1 MANEI
6 QQKLLV
12 VRLHISKW
20 NPWGYDKE
28 TAKRVAQEEGAKQ
41 GDVHTTKRKIS
52 KDAIK
57 KITDIMSSVYAYH
70 LEMTMPS
77 GTEGDRLITI
87 DFYDKYCGKMGEYKN
102 QLNAALD
109 EFVLQY
115 PTWVTEA
122 SERLKGLF
130 KEADYPATDQIRGKF
145 SIIYNFLPLPSADN
159 LTVNLMN
166 GQLSQL
172 RKSVEEEM
180 NRISETAMGSLWD
193 RIHKNV
199 ARMAEKLGDN
209 DAIFRNSLIGNV
221 KDLCEVLKSLNFSND
236 PELEAMRLRIETRL
250 AGRDPEELRK
260 SRNIREEV
268 ARDAKAIVVEISEK
282 RKLRV
287 E

>member
-1 MANEI
+1 MANEM

-20 NPWGYDKE
+20 NPWGYDKA
-28 TAKRVAQEEGAKQ
+28 TAERVAQEEGAKK

-57 KITDIMSSVYAYH
+57 KITDVMGNAYVYH
-70 LEMTMPS
+70 LETTMPS
-77 GTEGDRLITI
+77 GTEGDRLITT
-87 DFYDKYCGKMGEYKN
+87 DLYDKYCVKMGEYKN

-109 EFVLQY
+109 EFVTHY

-122 SERLKGLF
+122 RERLKGLF
-130 KEADYPATDQIRGKF
+130 KESDYPETSQIRGKF
-145 SIIYNFLPLPSADN
+145 SITYNFLPLPSADN
-159 LTVNLMN
+159 LTVNLVN

-193 RIHKNV
+193 RIYENV

-209 DAIFRNSLIGNV
+209 DAIFRNSLVGNV

-236 PELEAMRLRIETRL
+236 PELEAMRLRVGTRL

-268 ARDAKAIVVEISEK
+268 ARDAKAIMVEISEK